1 MKQFRIEQ
9 IVLDQLSESVQTLVE
24 KNYFSDEDY
33 AISYLVDVVRFF
45 QLNIDHLVVRDAP
58 TYFKRYCVITNKVKY
73 VSYRKNRNTTW
84 YAFFEEYDDTIS
96 VVYLNN
102 NHIIGHLLEIE
113 LKNSKEILKTNFFV

>member
-33 AISYLVDVVRFF
+33 AISYLVDVVRLF

-58 TYFKRYCVITNKVKY
+58 ASFKRYCVITDKVNMFLI
-73 VSYRKNRNTTW
+73 VR
-84 YAFFEEYDDTIS
+84 
-96 VVYLNN
+96 
-102 NHIIGHLLEIE
+102 IGTLRGMRF
-113 LKNSKEILKTNFFV
+113 LKNMMIRLALCI